1 MATEHARQ
9 LQPIV
14 GHSRR
19 RFLTAAGGA
28 VGATALRPAARAAA
42 TPPRRRV
49 AVLGGGVS
57 GLSAAHELAERGYA
71 VTVYEYYDT
80 LGGKARSMNVPGT
93 AAGSRKPLPGE
104 HGFRFFP

>member
-1 MATEHARQ
+1 MATKHAQ
-9 LQPIV
+9 QPQPTV

-42 TPPRRRV
+42 ATPSTRRV

-80 LGGKARSMNVPGT
+80 LGGKARSMDVPGT
-93 AAGSRKPLPGE
+93 AAGGRKPLP
-104 HGFRFFP
+104 